1 MPLTSATLIIGR
13 WVFGDALCQF
23 EGFVSVFTYYVT
35 PATLGLTAFNR
46 YMKIVKTSHYKKI
59 FSPRRSKIWLSC
71 LWLSLAIYL
80 LIARVTNW
88 VKIDFIQGYA
98 VCSFDYPTN
107 VSRIVH
113 YSITVPLFF
122 VLPVRTSTKRHS
134 LKRGLKKQLILRAL
148 R

>member
-71 LWLSLAIYL
+71 LWLSLALYL

-88 VKIDFIQGYA
+88 VKIDFIQDYA

-134 LKRGLKKQLILRAL
+134 LKRGFKNNSYCEL
-148 R
+148 

>member
-46 YMKIVKTSHYKKI
+46 YTKIVKTSHYKKI
-59 FSPRRSKIWLSC
+59 FSPRSSKIWLSC
-71 LWLSLAIYL
+71 LWLSLAPYL

-98 VCSFDYPTN
+98 VCSFDYPTK

-134 LKRGLKKQLILRAL
+134 LKRGFKKQLILRAL
-148 R
+148 K